1 MGEPYSQRLREV
13 WLQAAAAEGQPVTAT
28 GVYGAFD
35 GPRFETKAEI
45 RAARAAGVTVVGMTG
60 VPEVVL
66 AAEKK
71 IEYAAL
77 CLVANPAAG
86 LSHEAI
92 TMQDVMAVVG
102 EGAGRVQR
110 VLGRAAL
117 ILAGGP
123 AAASA
128 PAQSGGRGGKTSAG
142 GR

>member
-1 MGEPYSQRLREV
+1 
-13 WLQAAAAEGQPVTAT
+13 
-28 GVYGAFD
+28 
-35 GPRFETKAEI
+35 
-45 RAARAAGVTVVGMTG
+45 MTG

-86 LSHEAI
+86 LSDEAI

-110 VLGRAAL
+110 VLGRAAA
-117 ILAGGP
+117 ILAGG
-123 AAASA
+123 
-128 PAQSGGRGGKTSAG
+128 R
-142 GR
+142 